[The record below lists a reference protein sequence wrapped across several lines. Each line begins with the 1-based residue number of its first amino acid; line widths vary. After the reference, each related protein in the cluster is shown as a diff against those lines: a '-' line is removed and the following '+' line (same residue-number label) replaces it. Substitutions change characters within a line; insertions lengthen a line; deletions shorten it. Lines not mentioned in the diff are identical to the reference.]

1 MLLLGLESVL
11 SHGESGLSL
20 LLTQRLLGSLA
31 FRTRFLPYLRLG
43 KSAAHRTSLLHAEI
57 SRDIFSMS
65 ILLLQLSINAKD
77 KSYSSSL
84 LHVHDS
90 QGAGNVLAH
99 GLDLSKLRGSSSS
112 NLGNTKLGN

>member
-20 LLTQRLLGSLA
+20 LLTQRLLGSLEFKA
-31 FRTRFLPYLRLG
+31 RCLPNLRLG
-43 KSAAHRTSLLHAEI
+43 KSTAHRTGLLHAEI
-57 SRDIFSMS
+57 SRDILSMS
-65 ILLLQLSINAKD
+65 ILLLQLQVSATD
-77 KSYSSSL
+77 KPYSSSL

-112 NLGNTKLGN
+112 NLGNTKLGS